1 MSTLALTFREQIR
14 ERHKQNQAIDEQLRE
29 VLVRKLN
36 SVRELGV
43 LCQEAGA
50 ALDKFQFAK
59 VTKECGI
66 DERTLHAYVAFA
78 NEHQSP
84 ITEVES
90 AMRSMRGLM
99 LALQTGGL
107 LPFSGGR
114 GIEKLHVNPSFVQQI
129 IQAAATLAH
138 RIRAQLKRQ
147 PLSRWDRN
155 NIEHLLAALKPV
167 LSISAQLEKFL
178 R

>member
-1 MSTLALTFREQIR
+1 
-14 ERHKQNQAIDEQLRE
+14 
-29 VLVRKLN
+29 
-36 SVRELGV
+36 
-43 LCQEAGA
+43 
-50 ALDKFQFAK
+50 
-59 VTKECGI
+59 
-66 DERTLHAYVAFA
+66 
-78 NEHQSP
+78 

-138 RIRAQLKRQ
+138 KIRAQLKRQ
-147 PLSRWDRN
+147 PLSRWDKN
-155 NIEHLLAALKPV
+155 NIEPIPCRSDEIRDARLRFLEIVTDWSAKIHRALSEENPSLASVAAAFYGPAFAVGVPCLEG
-167 LSISAQLEKFL
+167 ISMSE
-178 R
+178 